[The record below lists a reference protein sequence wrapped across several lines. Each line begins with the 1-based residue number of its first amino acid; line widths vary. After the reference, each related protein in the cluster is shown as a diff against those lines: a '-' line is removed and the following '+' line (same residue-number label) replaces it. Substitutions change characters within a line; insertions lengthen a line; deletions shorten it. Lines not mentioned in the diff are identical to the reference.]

1 MNTNNIIPITKARG
15 RLGDLASQAIASNY
29 FVLTRGGNPSVAL
42 VDFKYFRKLED
53 TVRQITQKTFIDP
66 KLDRFTRDF
75 SDKEIAEW
83 QSEDQ
88 L

>member
-1 MNTNNIIPITKARG
+1 MNINNVIPMTKARG
-15 RLGDLASQAIASNY
+15 RLGDLASLAVASNY
-29 FVLTRGGNPSVAL
+29 FVLTKGGSPSVAL
-42 VDFKYFRKLED
+42 VDLAYLKKLESI
-53 TVRQITQKTFIDP
+53 VKQVTQKTYIDP
-66 KLDRFTRDF
+66 KLDKFARTF